1 MKGRYLTPAEAAEE
15 LGISRA
21 TITRCKQMGA
31 PVRYVGTCGRLYRI
45 DPEELAEWMNER
57 GAKENQA
64 PERTKKATVLELRAR
79 RHAMFG

>member
-1 MKGRYLTPAEAAEE
+1 MKMKGRYVTPEAAAEE
-15 LGISRA
+15 LGISRS

-31 PVRYVGTCGRLYRI
+31 PVRYVGTCGRRYRI

-57 GAKENQA
+57 GQMEAQQKH
-64 PERTKKATVLELRAR
+64 TKLSVVELRAR